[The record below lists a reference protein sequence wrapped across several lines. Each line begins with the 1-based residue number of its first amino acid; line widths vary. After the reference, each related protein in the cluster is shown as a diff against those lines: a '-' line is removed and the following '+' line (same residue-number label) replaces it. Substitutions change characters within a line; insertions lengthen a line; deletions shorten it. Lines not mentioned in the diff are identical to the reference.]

1 MRMMAKTFM
10 LNVDNLSSNEDEKKI
25 RDYFE
30 TNLDGVEKLESLSS
44 SCISFI
50 FSIKSSLKL
59 ISVHYNE
66 GIGSPKYIL
75 DAFNHLGYTVR

>member
-1 MRMMAKTFM
+1 MMAKTFM
-10 LNVDNLSSNEDEKKI
+10 LNVDNLSSTEDEKKI

-30 TNLDGVEKLESLSS
+30 TNLDGVEKLDINL
-44 SCISFI
+44 
-50 FSIKSSLKL
+50 SLKL